1 MYFFIFIY
9 NVILIAAFSVLFAA
23 YFYLAVKRKEK
34 LYRYVSFMFFAF
46 FIDIVLLFMTEYLSL
61 ISMDGKIVLFTPYEI
76 FLLDRIAISSAYILI
91 TLQFYNH
98 KITKANLAGMGG
110 IILLLLV
117 GWIQPF
123 INKDIFPIVMVPSV
137 TYAWILIVGFRGIQQ
152 QLRAGSN
159 ANRIS
164 LYLQIALWIVFF
176 VSLVNIPFSL
186 AKGSLLN
193 SRSYLA
199 EAKGIMLTGIAV
211 LHLLFLNRAKKTVSQ
226 QERLLQLGREYNL
239 SNRELELLPLLFGG
253 KSYQQIS
260 KEKFISVSTVKVH
273 KHRIFTKLGI
283 HSDDDLRK
291 ILEAHKR
298 T

>member
-110 IILLLLV
+110 IILQLLVSKRMVQKRSTRPVLLL
-117 GWIQPF
+117 Q
-123 INKDIFPIVMVPSV
+123 
-137 TYAWILIVGFRGIQQ
+137 
-152 QLRAGSN
+152 GS
-159 ANRIS
+159 
-164 LYLQIALWIVFF
+164 
-176 VSLVNIPFSL
+176 
-186 AKGSLLN
+186 KG
-193 SRSYLA
+193 Y
-199 EAKGIMLTGIAV
+199 
-211 LHLLFLNRAKKTVSQ
+211 
-226 QERLLQLGREYNL
+226 
-239 SNRELELLPLLFGG
+239 FGSG
-253 KSYQQIS
+253 
-260 KEKFISVSTVKVH
+260 
-273 KHRIFTKLGI
+273 
-283 HSDDDLRK
+283 
-291 ILEAHKR
+291 
-298 T
+298 